1 MSKVFE
7 TVASIYVL
15 SPNYL
20 RIGNGLL
27 SGNTEGYLIDHE
39 KSIDVDDKFDFDMV
53 EFLMKRKYKNREIFF

>member
-1 MSKVFE
+1 MKVFE

-39 KSIDVDDKFDFDMV
+39 KSIDVDDKFDFEMV
-53 EFLMKRKYKNREIFF
+53 EFLMKRKYKKRKILF